1 MKTKIFFGWLFFI
14 LSFVVNA
21 TTFDTYNLKII
32 IYDSTP
38 EAPVGRMRFEIAE
51 NYIVKYAT
59 LTCVQNENVRSCTVN
74 EPDSKYTGHHDFF
87 QLIPERYL
95 RGDKYY
101 NMQEYDGPGYKISI
115 CAGLIYGCRLFSSN
129 TPDRKDKDVAEFLD
143 KIDQL
148 LAGKSEYQFEP
159 IEPIEPIMMDK

>member
-1 MKTKIFFGWLFFI
+1 MKTKIFWGWLFFI
-14 LSFVVNA
+14 FSFVVNA
-21 TTFDTYNLKII
+21 KIFDTYNARMI

-38 EAPVGRMRFEIAE
+38 EAPVGRMRFEITE
-51 NYIVKYAT
+51 DYIIKYAT
-59 LTCVQNENVRSCTVN
+59 LTCVRNENVSSCTAN
-74 EPDSKYTGHHDFF
+74 EPDSKYTGHHNLF

-95 RGDKYY
+95 RSDEYY
-101 NMQEYDGPGYKISI
+101 NMQEYDGPGYKIYI
-115 CAGLIYGCRLFSSN
+115 TNYRINNLFSSN

-159 IEPIEPIMMDK
+159 IVMDK

>member
-1 MKTKIFFGWLFFI
+1 MKKKIFWGWLFIFFSFI
-14 LSFVVNA
+14 ANA
-21 TTFDTYNLKII
+21 KIFDTYNARMI

-38 EAPVGRMRFEIAE
+38 EAPVGRMRFEITE
-51 NYIVKYAT
+51 EYIVKYAT
-59 LTCVQNENVRSCTVN
+59 LTCVRNDNVSSCTVN
-74 EPDSKYTGHHDFF
+74 EPDSKYTGHHNLF

-95 RGDKYY
+95 TKGDRY
-101 NMQEYDGPGYKISI
+101 NMREYDGAGYKISI
-115 CAGLIYGCRLFSSN
+115 YARSIDINNLFSSN

-159 IEPIEPIMMDK
+159 IVLDK

>member
-1 MKTKIFFGWLFFI
+1 MMKKKIFLGWLFFI

-95 RGDKYY
+95 IDRDDEYY
-101 NMQEYDGPGYKISI
+101 NMLEYDGSGYKIAI
-115 CAGLIYGCRLFSSN
+115 CDGPIYGCRLFSSN
-129 TPDRKDKDVAEFLD
+129 TPARKDKDVAEFLD
-143 KIDQL
+143 KIDQF
-148 LAGKSEYQFEP
+148 LAGKIEYQFEP
-159 IEPIEPIMMDK
+159 IEVDK

>member
-1 MKTKIFFGWLFFI
+1 MKKKIFLGWLFFI
-14 LSFVVNA
+14 LSSVVNA

-38 EAPVGRMRFEIAE
+38 EAPVGRMRYEIAE

-59 LTCVQNENVRSCTVN
+59 LTCVQNENVSSCTAN

-95 RGDKYY
+95 RSDENY

-115 CAGLIYGCRLFSSN
+115 YSNRIDINNLFSSN
-129 TPDRKDKDVAEFLD
+129 TPDRKNKDVAEFLD

-148 LAGKSEYQFEP
+148 LAGKIEYQFEP
-159 IEPIEPIMMDK
+159 IVIDK

>member
-1 MKTKIFFGWLFFI
+1 MKTKIFWGWLFFI

-21 TTFDTYNLKII
+21 KIFDTYNARMI
-32 IYDSTP
+32 IYDSMP
-38 EAPVGRMRFEIAE
+38 EAPVGRIRLEITE

-59 LTCVQNENVRSCTVN
+59 LTCDRNDNVSSCTVN
-74 EPDSKYTGHHDFF
+74 EPDSKYTGHHNLF

-95 RGDKYY
+95 RSDEYY
-101 NMQEYDGPGYKISI
+101 NMQEYDGPGYKIYI
-115 CAGLIYGCRLFSSN
+115 TNYRINNLFSSN

-159 IEPIEPIMMDK
+159 IVMDK

>member
-1 MKTKIFFGWLFFI
+1 MKKKIFLGWLFFI
-14 LSFVVNA
+14 LSSVVNA

-38 EAPVGRMRFEIAE
+38 EAPVGRMRYEIAE

-59 LTCVQNENVRSCTVN
+59 LTCVQNENVSSCTAN
-74 EPDSKYTGHHDFF
+74 EPDSKYTGHHNLF

-95 RGDKYY
+95 RSDEDY

-115 CAGLIYGCRLFSSN
+115 YSNRIDINNLFSSN

-159 IEPIEPIMMDK
+159 IVIDK

>member
-1 MKTKIFFGWLFFI
+1 MKTKIFWGWLFFI
-14 LSFVVNA
+14 FSFVVNA
-21 TTFDTYNLKII
+21 KIFDTYNARMI

-59 LTCVQNENVRSCTVN
+59 LTCVQNEKVSSCTAN
-74 EPDSKYTGHHDFF
+74 EPDSKYTGHHNLF

-95 RGDKYY
+95 RSDEDY

-115 CAGLIYGCRLFSSN
+115 YSNRIDINNLFSSN

-159 IEPIEPIMMDK
+159 IVMDK

>member
-1 MKTKIFFGWLFFI
+1 MKKKIFLGWLFFI
-14 LSFVVNA
+14 LSSVVNA

-38 EAPVGRMRFEIAE
+38 EAPVGRMRYEIAE

-59 LTCVQNENVRSCTVN
+59 LTCVQNENVSSCTAN
-74 EPDSKYTGHHDFF
+74 EPDSKYTGHHNLF

-95 RGDKYY
+95 RSDEDY
-101 NMQEYDGPGYKISI
+101 NMQEYDGLGYKISI
-115 CAGLIYGCRLFSSN
+115 YSNRIDINNLFSSN

-159 IEPIEPIMMDK
+159 IVMDK

>member
-1 MKTKIFFGWLFFI
+1 MKTKIFWGWLFFI
-14 LSFVVNA
+14 FSFVVNA
-21 TTFDTYNLKII
+21 KIFDTYNARMI

-38 EAPVGRMRFEIAE
+38 EAPVGRMRFEITE
-51 NYIVKYAT
+51 DYIIKYAT
-59 LTCVQNENVRSCTVN
+59 LTCIRNDNVSSCTAN
-74 EPDSKYTGHHDFF
+74 EPDSKYTGYHNLF

-95 RGDKYY
+95 RSDEYY
-101 NMQEYDGPGYKISI
+101 NMQEYDGPGYKIYI
-115 CAGLIYGCRLFSSN
+115 TNYRINNLFSSN

-159 IEPIEPIMMDK
+159 IVMDK

>member
-1 MKTKIFFGWLFFI
+1 MMKKKIFLGWLFFI

-38 EAPVGRMRFEIAE
+38 EAPVGRMRYEIAE

-59 LTCVQNENVRSCTVN
+59 LTCVQNENVSSCTAN
-74 EPDSKYTGHHDFF
+74 EPDSKYTGHHNLF

-95 RGDKYY
+95 RSDEYY
-101 NMQEYDGPGYKISI
+101 NMQEYDGPGYKIYINASI
-115 CAGLIYGCRLFSSN
+115 DSIVNNLFSSN

-159 IEPIEPIMMDK
+159 IVIDK

>member
-1 MKTKIFFGWLFFI
+1 MMKKKIFLIWLLVF

-21 TTFDTYNLKII
+21 KIFDTHNARII
-32 IYDSTP
+32 IYNSTP
-38 EAPVGRMRFEIAE
+38 EAPVGRMRLEITE
-51 NYIVKYAT
+51 DYIIKYAT

-74 EPDSKYTGHHDFF
+74 EPDSKYTGHHNLF

-95 RGDKYY
+95 RSDEDY
-101 NMQEYDGPGYKISI
+101 NMQEYDGPGYKIYI
-115 CAGLIYGCRLFSSN
+115 TNYRINNLFSSN

-159 IEPIEPIMMDK
+159 IVMDK

>member
-1 MKTKIFFGWLFFI
+1 MKKKIFLGWLFFI
-14 LSFVVNA
+14 LSSVVNA

-38 EAPVGRMRFEIAE
+38 EAPVGRMRYEIAE

-59 LTCVQNENVRSCTVN
+59 LTCVQNENVSSCTAN
-74 EPDSKYTGHHDFF
+74 EPDSKYTGHHNLF

-95 RGDKYY
+95 TEGDRY
-101 NMQEYDGPGYKISI
+101 NMQEYDGPGYKVSFYASSI
-115 CAGLIYGCRLFSSN
+115 NINNLFSSN

-159 IEPIEPIMMDK
+159 IVMDK

>member
-1 MKTKIFFGWLFFI
+1 MKTKIFWGWLFFI

-21 TTFDTYNLKII
+21 KIFDTYNARMI
-32 IYDSTP
+32 IYDSMP
-38 EAPVGRMRFEIAE
+38 EAPVGRIRLEITE

-59 LTCVQNENVRSCTVN
+59 LTCDRNDNVSSCTVN
-74 EPDSKYTGHHDFF
+74 EPDSKYTGHHNLF

-95 RGDKYY
+95 RSDEYY

-115 CAGLIYGCRLFSSN
+115 YSNRIDINNLFSSN

-159 IEPIEPIMMDK
+159 IVMDK

>member
-1 MKTKIFFGWLFFI
+1 MKTKIFWVWLFVFFSFI
-14 LSFVVNA
+14 ANA
-21 TTFDTYNLKII
+21 KIVDIDDVEII
-32 IYDSTP
+32 IYDSKP
-38 EAPVGRMRFEIAE
+38 EAPVGRMRYEIAE
-51 NYIVKYAT
+51 NYIIKYAT

-74 EPDSKYTGHHDFF
+74 EPDSKYTGHHNLF

-95 RGDKYY
+95 RSDEDY
-101 NMQEYDGPGYKISI
+101 NMQEYDGLGYKIYI
-115 CAGLIYGCRLFSSN
+115 TNYRINNLFSSN

-159 IEPIEPIMMDK
+159 IVIDK

>member
-1 MKTKIFFGWLFFI
+1 MKKKIFWGWLFIFFSFI
-14 LSFVVNA
+14 ANA
-21 TTFDTYNLKII
+21 KIFDTYNARMI

-38 EAPVGRMRFEIAE
+38 EAPVGRMRFEITE
-51 NYIVKYAT
+51 EYIVKYAT
-59 LTCVQNENVRSCTVN
+59 LTCVRNDNVSSCTVN
-74 EPDSKYTGHHDFF
+74 EPDSKYTGHHDLF

-95 RGDKYY
+95 RSDEDY
-101 NMQEYDGPGYKISI
+101 NMQEYDGPGYKIYI
-115 CAGLIYGCRLFSSN
+115 TNYRINNLFSSN

-159 IEPIEPIMMDK
+159 IVMDK

>member
-1 MKTKIFFGWLFFI
+1 MKKKIFWGWLFIFFSFI
-14 LSFVVNA
+14 ANA
-21 TTFDTYNLKII
+21 KIFDTYNARMI

-38 EAPVGRMRFEIAE
+38 EAPVGRMRFEITE
-51 NYIVKYAT
+51 EYIVKYAT
-59 LTCVQNENVRSCTVN
+59 LTCVRNDNVSSCTVN
-74 EPDSKYTGHHDFF
+74 EPDSKYTGHHNLF

-95 RGDKYY
+95 TKGDRY
-101 NMQEYDGPGYKISI
+101 NMREYDGAGYKISI
-115 CAGLIYGCRLFSSN
+115 YARSIDINNLFSSN

-159 IEPIEPIMMDK
+159 IVMDK

>member
-1 MKTKIFFGWLFFI
+1 MKKKIFLGWLFFI

-38 EAPVGRMRFEIAE
+38 EAPVGRMRYEIAE

-59 LTCVQNENVRSCTVN
+59 LTCVQNEKVSSCTAN
-74 EPDSKYTGHHDFF
+74 EPDSKYTGHHNLF

-95 RGDKYY
+95 RSDEYY
-101 NMQEYDGPGYKISI
+101 NMQEYDGPGYKIYI
-115 CAGLIYGCRLFSSN
+115 TNYRINNLFSSN

-159 IEPIEPIMMDK
+159 IVMDK

>member
-1 MKTKIFFGWLFFI
+1 MKTKIFWVWLFVFFSFI
-14 LSFVVNA
+14 ANA
-21 TTFDTYNLKII
+21 KIVDIDDVEII
-32 IYDSTP
+32 IYDSKP
-38 EAPVGRMRFEIAE
+38 EAPVGRMRLEITE
-51 NYIVKYAT
+51 DYIIKYAT

-74 EPDSKYTGHHDFF
+74 EPDSKYTGHHNLF

-95 RGDKYY
+95 RSDEDY
-101 NMQEYDGPGYKISI
+101 NMQEYDGPGYKIYI
-115 CAGLIYGCRLFSSN
+115 TNYRINNLFSSN

-159 IEPIEPIMMDK
+159 IVIDK

>member
-1 MKTKIFFGWLFFI
+1 MKKKIFLGWLFFI
-14 LSFVVNA
+14 LSSVVNA

-38 EAPVGRMRFEIAE
+38 EAPVGRMRYEIAE

-59 LTCVQNENVRSCTVN
+59 LTCVQNENVSSCTAN
-74 EPDSKYTGHHDFF
+74 EPDSKYTGHHNLF

-95 RGDKYY
+95 RSDEDY
-101 NMQEYDGPGYKISI
+101 NMQEYDGLGYKISI
-115 CAGLIYGCRLFSSN
+115 YSNRIDINNLFSSN

-148 LAGKSEYQFEP
+148 LAGQSEYQFEP
-159 IEPIEPIMMDK
+159 ILMDK

>member
-1 MKTKIFFGWLFFI
+1 MKTKIFWGWLFIFFSFI
-14 LSFVVNA
+14 ANA
-21 TTFDTYNLKII
+21 KIFDTYNARMI

-38 EAPVGRMRFEIAE
+38 EAPVGRMRFEITE
-51 NYIVKYAT
+51 DYIIKYAT
-59 LTCVQNENVRSCTVN
+59 LTCIRNDNVSSCTAN
-74 EPDSKYTGHHDFF
+74 EPDSKYTGHHNLF

-95 RGDKYY
+95 TEGDRY
-101 NMQEYDGPGYKISI
+101 NMQEYDGPGYKVSFYASSI
-115 CAGLIYGCRLFSSN
+115 NINNLFSSN

-159 IEPIEPIMMDK
+159 IVMDK